1 MDQTLNRLALGKAGP
16 VLLLAISERSASAAL
31 AAREGGAWKLL
42 GDAARSE
49 LGGLEGAAAA
59 IDALNPPKK
68 ARFVLAAGS
77 ECEPLLHPAE
87 IPASLGPEAAAEM
100 LRWEIDLSGL
110 GEPTSG
116 ESPDPTAWEL
126 GHAPAGSGQTAVA
139 ALRRSWLASL
149 RELLETRSLH
159 LAAVLPAMSLGWRLL
174 RPSGTTGLV
183 LKWNGQLSLTVFEKN
198 RPEFHAR
205 YPAPASGQWPRG
217 LVADARSFALQHLF
231 AIGEDSADSS
241 GSFHDP
247 ALPPTEALGE
257 GEDWLWTGLLGVLD
271 SCADGVPRTIP
282 LIDGLGE
289 SPPAWKRPSRWWSAA
304 AALLLALALPLSLH
318 WGQQIS
324 ALKREQEQSSRLLAD
339 VTLRLQAY
347 EADAQAYELLEAE
360 LRSLEQ
366 RIEEAAQL
374 RDRPAAAPCARVDYI
389 ADALGALAKAFAKN
403 VKVKRFQ
410 TNFEGRV
417 SIDGETDQDSSAQ
430 EALGHFYALLSRHP
444 IQPAPLSTTR
454 EGAKRGRLAFLA
466 QHSAY
471 QKAAE
476 PVNAALEAELRGGA
490 TKKAAAT
497 ETEGGQ
503 SDTPPPPPKTAEES
517 EAASAEPP
525 TAKL

>member
-16 VLLLAISERSASAAL
+16 VLLLAVSDQSASAAL
-31 AAREGGAWKLL
+31 AAREGGAWRLL

-49 LGGLEGAAAA
+49 LGGLDGAAAA

-68 ARFVLAAGS
+68 ARFVLVAAS

-87 IPASLGPEAAAEM
+87 IPASLGAEAAAEM

-110 GEPTSG
+110 GDPANG

-126 GHAPAGSGQTAVA
+126 GHASAGSGQTAVA
-139 ALRRSWLASL
+139 AVRRTWLASL
-149 RELLETRSLH
+149 RGLLETRSLR
-159 LAAVLPAMSLGWRLL
+159 LAATLPAMSLGWRLL

-183 LKWNGQLSLTVFEKN
+183 LKWNGQLSLTVFEGN

-231 AIGEDSADSS
+231 AIGEDSADAS

-257 GEDWLWTGLLGVLD
+257 GENWLWAGLLGVLD
-271 SCADGVPRTIP
+271 SCADGVARTLP
-282 LIDGLGE
+282 LVDGLGE
-289 SPPAWKRPSRWWSAA
+289 SLPAWKRPSRWWAT
-304 AALLLALALPLSLH
+304 AALLLLAFALPLSLH
-318 WGQQIS
+318 WHRQLS
-324 ALKREQEQSSRLLAD
+324 ALQRERVQSDRLLAD

-347 EADAQAYELLEAE
+347 EADAQAYELLETE
-360 LRSLEQ
+360 LRDLER

-374 RDRPAAAPCARVDYI
+374 RDRPAAAACARVDYI
-389 ADALGALAKAFAKN
+389 ADALGALAKAFSKN

-417 SIDGETDQDSSAQ
+417 SIDGEADQDSSVQ
-430 EALGHFYALLSRHP
+430 DALGRFYALLSRHP
-444 IQPAPLSTTR
+444 IQSAPLSTTR
-454 EGAKRGRLAFLA
+454 EGATRGRLAFVA

-471 QKAAE
+471 QKAPE

-490 TKKAAAT
+490 AKKTAAADA
-497 ETEGGQ
+497 EASGGAA
-503 SDTPPPPPKTAEES
+503 PPASPQTTQES
-517 EAASAEPP
+517 EADAAEPP
-525 TAKL
+525 TARL